1 MRAKTES
8 VPKSKVDIRNK
19 FYEKMKNCIA
29 QVSDEMVPLSNFVEG
44 TNKNESKRNIVMF
57 DSMIV
62 KCKSRVMESYCM
74 LGVELANL
82 KFLYYVDFCAN
93 CSSSVDK
100 YAVLLCK
107 KCPHIASNVVGIRE
121 YFQYCE
127 SNLNKSSKSWI
138 NFLITVGMLYKQY
151 PRLKRVA
158 INVEELKRNISWLPI
173 HMSKDVTF
181 WEGNVEKS
189 FDQIQ
194 HC

>member
-1 MRAKTES
+1 MR
-8 VPKSKVDIRNK
+8 
-19 FYEKMKNCIA
+19 
-29 QVSDEMVPLSNFVEG
+29 MVLLSNFVEG
-44 TNKNESKRNIVMF
+44 TNKNESKKNILMF

-62 KCKSRVMESYCM
+62 KCQSRVIESYCM

-93 CSSSVDK
+93 CSISVDK
-100 YAVLLCK
+100 YVVLFCK

-138 NFLITVGMLYKQY
+138 NFLITVGMLYKEY

-158 INVEELKRNISWLPI
+158 TNVEELKRNISWLPI
-173 HMSKDVTF
+173 HTSKDVTF
-181 WEGNVEKS
+181 WKGNV
-189 FDQIQ
+189 
-194 HC
+194 

>member
-1 MRAKTES
+1 MLFCC
-8 VPKSKVDIRNK
+8 V
-19 FYEKMKNCIA
+19 KN
-29 QVSDEMVPLSNFVEG
+29 V
-44 TNKNESKRNIVMF
+44 
-57 DSMIV
+57 
-62 KCKSRVMESYCM
+62 
-74 LGVELANL
+74 
-82 KFLYYVDFCAN
+82 
-93 CSSSVDK
+93 
-100 YAVLLCK
+100 
-107 KCPHIASNVVGIRE
+107 PHIASNVVGIRE

-181 WEGNVEKS
+181 WKGNVEKS
-189 FDQIQ
+189 FDQIH